1 MTPYLSLSGGVGG
14 IWCDILLLSKTHI
27 DDQLLLE
34 AIERKKLES
43 RIRYYDR
50 KAEKTQGR
58 GPETVGQFQ
67 KKIRK
72 IETGARRI
80 FYAVKNGGSLWVK
93 GKICRGLNGSCG
105 FMKWFVSMSLF
116 SFLMSVKKRF
126 LSWTVSWLVGADEA
140 EGFWGA
146 AKYWVWCFLR
156 CGGTLFLSGRS
167 SLFF

>member
-1 MTPYLSLSGGVGG
+1 MWYTAAIKDAYWRSVTFGGNREKETGEPNSLLWPESG
-14 IWCDILLLSKTHI
+14 
-27 DDQLLLE
+27 
-34 AIERKKLES
+34 
-43 RIRYYDR
+43 
-50 KAEKTQGR
+50 KTQGR